1 MKKVILILIVLVS
14 VACADNIYIKN
25 SFVDKKSKLTEINKT
40 DTNSKSEIFGEENI
54 FGVVINI
61 PHQFLGINT
70 IIVSEQKLLFL
81 IY

>member
-40 DTNSKSEIFGEENI
+40 DTNSKSEIFG
-54 FGVVINI
+54 VVINI
-61 PHQFLGINT
+61 LHQFLGINT
-70 IIVSEQKLLFL
+70 IIVSEHKLLFL